1 MRESSEIA
9 LSGANNATMT
19 SQQIA
24 ELVGSRHDSVKRTIE
39 RLGTQRNVNENP
51 VIQLPPLVEVKNHL
65 GQTVLEYVFSGEQG
79 ERDSYVVVAQLSPEF
94 TAKLVDEWKRLKNGN
109 AIPQTYAAA
118 LLEAGR
124 LAQLNE
130 QQAEQLAMAAPKVEF
145 VDKYVTADSG
155 SKGFRQVAKLLCA
168 NENALR
174 TFLTEEK
181 IMYLLGREWVAYQK
195 HIDAGRFE
203 IKTGVA
209 GKHAF
214 NQAKFTAKGVSWIAG
229 LWSQHVLKNKE
240 PVSTVDW

>member
-9 LSGANNATMT
+9 LNGTNNATMT

-24 ELVGSRHDSVKRTIE
+24 EMVGSRHDKVKQSIE
-39 RLGTQRNVNENP
+39 RLANGGPNRKAI
-51 VIQLPPLVEVKNHL
+51 IQLPPLGEVKNHL

-124 LAQLNE
+124 LAQLTE

-145 VDKYVTADSG
+145 VDQYVAADSG
-155 SKGFRQVAKLLCA
+155 SKGFRQVAKLLRA

-181 IMYLLGREWVAYQK
+181 ILYRLGGEWMPYQN

-203 IKTGVA
+203 VKTGVA
-209 GKHAF
+209 GEHAF
-214 NQAKFTAKGVSWIAG
+214 NQAKFTAKGVNWIAG
-229 LWSQHVLKNKE
+229 LWGQHVLKNK
-240 PVSTVDW
+240 